1 MLFNSYE
8 FVLLFIPAVAGMY
21 YLLGFV
27 GWYRAALGW
36 LVTASLFFYGWWNP
50 IYLLLLIGSIA
61 FNFSLGRLLLVRA
74 SGSTG
79 RLVLIFGIVAN
90 LAALAY
96 FKYANFFVDN
106 INWSLGSG
114 FHLEQ
119 IILPLAIS
127 FFTFQQITYLVDTS
141 KGQVLEHSFLRY
153 CLFVTF
159 FPQLIAGPIVH
170 HGEMLPQFARKR
182 VFRFDHAHLAIGA
195 TVFTLGLFKKVVIA
209 DEMALYATPVFEA
222 AEEGTPLTFFAA
234 WAGALAYT
242 FQLYFDFS
250 GYSDMAVGLAYLF
263 GIRLPLNFFSPY
275 KARNIIEF
283 WRRWHISLSR
293 FLRDYVYIPL
303 GGSRRGSTRRYSNLM
318 TTMVLGGLWH
328 GAGWTFVAWG
338 TLHGAYLMI
347 NHGWQALLKRLGRS
361 PESTHWAGIAVGQ
374 VTTFLAVVVAW
385 VFFRAETFP
394 AAMNI
399 LAGMAGANGIAL
411 PTSYLPY
418 LEPVASLMGLRE
430 GPDEVFRDL
439 VQFFPGYLQTLQMT
453 ALLGIAWFAPNVYQ
467 LMGRFN
473 PALDITHVTVR
484 SDPPPRLGWR
494 PAVLWA
500 VTVFILLYWSLAAMD
515 RTSEFLYFQF

>member
-8 FVLLFIPAVAGMY
+8 FALVFIPAVAGLY
-21 YLLGFV
+21 YLLGYA

-36 LVTASLFFYGWWNP
+36 LVSASLFFYGWWNP
-50 IYLLLLIGSIA
+50 IYLALLVGSIG
-61 FNFSLGRLLLVRA
+61 FNFTLGRLLTAEVPWA
-74 SGSTG
+74 S
-79 RLVLIFGIVAN
+79 RRVALIVGIVAN
-90 LAALAY
+90 LAALGY
-96 FKYANFFVDN
+96 FKYANFFVEN
-106 INWSLGSG
+106 LNWALGSG
-114 FHLEQ
+114 FHLEN

-127 FFTFQQITYLVDTS
+127 FFTFQQITYLVDTAN
-141 KGQVLEHSFLRY
+141 GQVREHSFLRY

-182 VFRFDHAHLAIGA
+182 VFRFDHAYLAIGV
-195 TVFTLGLFKKVVIA
+195 TIFTIGLFKKVVIA
-209 DEMALYATPVFEA
+209 DEMALYATPVFDA
-222 AEEGTPLTFFAA
+222 AENDVPLSFFAA
-234 WAGALAYT
+234 WGGALAYT

-250 GYSDMAVGLAYLF
+250 GYSDMAVGLAFLF

-303 GGSRRGSTRRYSNLM
+303 GGSRRGSARRYSNLL

-338 TLHGAYLMI
+338 TLHGAYLMV
-347 NHGWQALLKRLGRS
+347 NHGWHALLRRLGRS
-361 PESTHWAGIAVGQ
+361 TESNRPSSILLGQ
-374 VTTFLAVVVAW
+374 ITTFVAVVVAW

-394 AAMNI
+394 GAMNI
-399 LAGMAGANGIAL
+399 LAGMSGANGVIL
-411 PTSYLPY
+411 P
-418 LEPVASLMGLRE
+418 ASWLTHINSLVGVGKASGQLFQ
-430 GPDEVFRDL
+430 EV
-439 VQFFPGYLQTLQMT
+439 VPFFPGPIQVLQTT
-453 ALLGIAWFAPNVYQ
+453 ALLGLAWFAPNVYQ

-494 PAVLWA
+494 PAALWA
-500 VTVFILLYWSLAAMD
+500 VVVFVMLYWSLAAMD